1 MKSEMEKGHTML
13 LDDYAAILTAT
24 IELIRTSQRD
34 KILSAAQ
41 FVKNTIEKDG
51 LIYVFGCGHSHI
63 LAEETFYRAGGLAC
77 VAPIFD
83 EPLMLHQSASESS
96 RLEKKDGY
104 FKSISQADSLTEKDM
119 LICVSSSGI
128 NSVPVEFASSIREKG
143 IPVVGISSDNYL
155 SQAPHNTASKHLQEV
170 CDVCIDNAV
179 PHGDACLQPEGLPIK
194 MTPVSTVAS
203 TYIINSI
210 LAEGTQMALN
220 EGICV
225 PIYLS
230 GNIPGGAEYNQSLIE
245 RYRKRIKCL

>member
-1 MKSEMEKGHTML
+1 ML

-119 LICVSSSGI
+119 LIC
-128 NSVPVEFASSIREKG
+128 
-143 IPVVGISSDNYL
+143 SSDLINYQFHIL
-155 SQAPHNTASKHLQEV
+155 QIQLHL
-170 CDVCIDNAV
+170 
-179 PHGDACLQPEGLPIK
+179 
-194 MTPVSTVAS
+194 
-203 TYIINSI
+203 YILLDYI
-210 LAEGTQMALN
+210 LL
-220 EGICV
+220 
-225 PIYLS
+225 YL
-230 GNIPGGAEYNQSLIE
+230 Y
-245 RYRKRIKCL
+245 Y